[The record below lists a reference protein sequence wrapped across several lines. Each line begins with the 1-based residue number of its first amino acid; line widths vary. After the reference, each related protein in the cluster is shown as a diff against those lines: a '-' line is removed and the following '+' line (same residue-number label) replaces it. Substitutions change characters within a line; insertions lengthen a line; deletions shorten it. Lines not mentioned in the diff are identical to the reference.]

1 MEMGFFFFYIICPLI
16 GLGMLM
22 LRIESSW
29 LWLLLGLII
38 SIPTTWLWWQG
49 LKCIARLIK
58 EIWNYHM
65 IKTQPTQSLRF
76 SYITLVFLLIVLV
89 FYPLFLIMREF
100 G

>member
-1 MEMGFFFFYIICPLI
+1 
-16 GLGMLM
+16 
-22 LRIESSW
+22 
-29 LWLLLGLII
+29 
-38 SIPTTWLWWQG
+38 
-49 LKCIARLIK
+49 
-58 EIWNYHM
+58 M